1 MSMKKHKFRSRN
13 AQKRTP
19 STDLQN
25 CIKTRSLLSL
35 PVLLCARHA
44 CKNRSKSL
52 KIYHKITTKS
62 TNAVVAMARNA
73 RGRSTCEHASKRV
86 DFCRS
91 RCCFAHAMDAK
102 IAQNR
107 RKFTTKWPQ
116 KIRSPVLHWSKT
128 RAVDRPAKMYRNAF
142 IFVAPGVALL
152 SPWMQN
158 RSKSWKSAKLVQKLK
173 NHQKNKNEIPKHHKE
188 CFKTWSKR
196 EKTLK
201 IEKIHQ

>member
-1 MSMKKHKFRSRN
+1 MQNNAKMHDKSPRNEHGKYRFRSRN

-52 KIYHKITTKS
+52 KFYHKISTKS
-62 TNAVVAMARNA
+62 TNAVVAMVRNA
-73 RGRSTCEHASKRV
+73 RCRSTCEHASKRV

-102 IAQNR
+102 FIQNR
-107 RKFTTKWPQ
+107 RKSSMATCKSV
-116 KIRSPVLHWSKT
+116 ICRRSCPP
-128 RAVDRPAKMYRNAF
+128 RGGP
-142 IFVAPGVALL
+142 I
-152 SPWMQN
+152 
-158 RSKSWKSAKLVQKLK
+158 
-173 NHQKNKNEIPKHHKE
+173 
-188 CFKTWSKR
+188 
-196 EKTLK
+196 
-201 IEKIHQ
+201 

>member
-1 MSMKKHKFRSRN
+1 MSIKKHKFRSRN
-13 AQKRTP
+13 AKKRTP

-86 DFCRS
+86 DFCSS

-102 IAQNR
+102 FIQNR
-107 RKFTTKWPQ
+107 RKSSMATCNLSTVVPAA
-116 KIRSPVLHWSKT
+116 RRANSKCIQYT
-128 RAVDRPAKMYRNAF
+128 HQFHAKQCRMILRP
-142 IFVAPGVALL
+142 L
-152 SPWMQN
+152 
-158 RSKSWKSAKLVQKLK
+158 
-173 NHQKNKNEIPKHHKE
+173 
-188 CFKTWSKR
+188 
-196 EKTLK
+196 
-201 IEKIHQ
+201 